1 MSIIYGTWHWSH
13 IKLVDVFSVV
23 CFHVLSQRVVFCSAI
38 GTLFIACVIFLESCS
53 RFWEFRSSLSAAQK
67 ETVTLTEKRCTFTG
81 ATGTASLEQVR
92 TKGSTT
98 LREIKDLNPLIPR
111 YVQYRNYFVLNEN
124 SAHGKKRILCVFSPP
139 DVEISF
145 LNRFRFGGQTCTHQL
160 VRVNK
165 WFLISATQECV
176 AIAIF
181 WCWIVLRRVFRCK
194 QENVG
199 WNHVQ
204 SLKI

>member
-13 IKLVDVFSVV
+13 IKLIYVFSVV

-38 GTLFIACVIFLESCS
+38 GMLFIACVIFLESCS

-111 YVQYRNYFVLNEN
+111 YVQYRNYFVFKWKFC
-124 SAHGKKRILCVFSPP
+124 ARKKGNIMCFLSSWRRDFISQSFSFRRS
-139 DVEISF
+139 DVYSSVS
-145 LNRFRFGGQTCTHQL
+145 TC
-160 VRVNK
+160 
-165 WFLISATQECV
+165 E
-176 AIAIF
+176 
-181 WCWIVLRRVFRCK
+181 
-194 QENVG
+194 
-199 WNHVQ
+199 
-204 SLKI
+204 